1 MNKAVNM
8 TPSPLLW
15 NISLAGRAYHF
26 PKTIIFLTF
35 DKLTLGYFQLNMQFQ
50 GFAQLHIL
58 FLVHW
63 LFWRNGVID
72 EVWGSQSF
80 TVSYVRLPSTSLQ
93 VTQSVFHWWE
103 LLCKDRVKMPS
114 LKAALPRTLHTHH
127 IQSHRWTSISFNFSL
142 VCLWLSVCVY
152 SIRYNT
158 TSKRNH
164 KL

>member
-1 MNKAVNM
+1 MTLNCWAAEIIKQECKKHFTLKITAKSPEFPDAHRALLKEEVMNKAVNM

-63 LFWRNGVID
+63 LFLKKQGYRWSMRFSKFYCELRKVTLYI
-72 EVWGSQSF
+72 
-80 TVSYVRLPSTSLQ
+80 LTSD
-93 VTQSVFHWWE
+93 TI
-103 LLCKDRVKMPS
+103 R
-114 LKAALPRTLHTHH
+114 
-127 IQSHRWTSISFNFSL
+127 FSL
-142 VCLWLSVCVY
+142 VRAVV
-152 SIRYNT
+152 
-158 TSKRNH
+158 
-164 KL
+164 